1 MVAEGTASRGQRRL
15 PVQERS
21 RETVRRILDAAAVII
36 DEEGVDAASTRSI
49 ADRAGVAYPSL
60 YRFFKD
66 RDEILDSLIERHL
79 TQLDALAAETE
90 PTWTITSATD
100 LISAEFDLH
109 VDYYRRHPNAA
120 RIWMGGRT
128 SPLVAEKVHARIRRV
143 ADQVHAQLVGHG
155 LIPADTDPLAFLVVA
170 EIIDRVLELAY
181 RDGREFDETLL
192 ALGRTAAL
200 GSLDRLIPEA

>member
-1 MVAEGTASRGQRRL
+1 MAAEGATARGQRRL

-36 DEEGVDAASTRSI
+36 DEDGVDAATTRSI

-66 RDEILDSLIERHL
+66 RDQILDSLIERHL
-79 TQLDALAAETE
+79 TQLDGLAAEIE
-90 PTWTITSATD
+90 PTWTITSAAD

-128 SPLVAEKVHARIRRV
+128 SPFVAAKVHARIHRV
-143 ADQVHAQLVGHG
+143 ADQVHARLLDHG
-155 LIPADTDPLAFLVVA
+155 LIPAGTDPRALLVVA
-170 EIIDRVLELAY
+170 EITDRVFELAY
-181 RDGREFDETLL
+181 RDEREFDETML
-192 ALGRTAAL
+192 ALGRTAVL
-200 GSLDRLIPEA
+200 GCLDRLTSEA